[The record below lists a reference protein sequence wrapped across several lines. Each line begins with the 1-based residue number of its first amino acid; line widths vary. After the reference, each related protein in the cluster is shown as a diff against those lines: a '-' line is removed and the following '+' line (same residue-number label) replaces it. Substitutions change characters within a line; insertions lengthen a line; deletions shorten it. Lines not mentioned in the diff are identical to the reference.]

1 MPLFSRAKNF
11 EISGGTFA
19 ERLNIVNHFHGG
31 HSGIDALL
39 EASQPDATYNSAART
54 EAPRC
59 HPGTREKFIKELVQW
74 ATPSALSINPPLL
87 SWMKG
92 YAGVGKSA
100 VAQTCVERLKHMSSP
115 CASFF
120 FSINGRKDP
129 KRLFPT
135 IAYQLSLAIP
145 EYHDILNKRISGD
158 KSVLSKPLR
167 GQFQGLIM
175 EPLQQLTKKQI
186 GSIKRI
192 AIFIDGLD
200 ECQDKEAQC
209 EIVEVVADAARWS
222 TLPLCWAFFSRP
234 EAHIEAT
241 FAQRHVAAVTHTV
254 DLRVS
259 RDDDGE
265 IEGFLRDSFEKMLR
279 RRNMPQGYAWPS
291 KTDMQELVDAAD
303 GLFIYAGAASRFID
317 DPKWPEPQIPLRLV
331 LDSARGASKRSTDG
345 ASQSPFA
352 ELDALYVLIMQNIPL
367 ERLPLTSLFLT
378 LLSLEHEDFLWF
390 GQGRIMM
397 QSNLL
402 GISEFQYRAICS
414 DLCSVLRIREKSD
427 RPPIAVQLKR
437 LRFWF
442 NSGQRSR
449 FTWIRIM
456 RALGGFVDFYHKS
469 FVDFLVDPTRSDQY
483 CISTPS
489 AYVNLLVHISDIYL
503 AYESGLELD
512 SAGFI
517 LPVKGNA
524 SKTMLSFP
532 HTHKLTNSILPVL
545 VLYSLSRIWEEAIS
559 RIHATCDRI
568 NLYQRLSEWNF
579 RKLYAVR
586 QRMYD
591 HGCNPFFISFQLECR
606 AQIDFVKRAE
616 LLTLHN
622 PEFTDF
628 DVVRFKKIV
637 EDQLRGGLLHRSVY
651 ISSRKVDEQHCES
664 GLFVLGHD
672 EKSVFWYW
680 EIDFEEKVY
689 REFHAPDLDEGMNAF
704 EQYHSIK
711 PPSRSW
717 LSTLIRR

>member
-1 MPLFSRAKNF
+1 MPLFSRAKNL

-19 ERLNIVNHFHGG
+19 ENIVNYFPGR

-59 HPGTREKFIKELVQW
+59 HPDTREKFIKELVQW

-100 VAQTCVERLKHMSSP
+100 IAQTCVERLKHKSTP

-129 KRLFPT
+129 RRLFPT

-145 EYHDILNKRISGD
+145 DYRDILNERISGD
-158 KSVLSKPLR
+158 KL
-167 GQFQGLIM
+167 
-175 EPLQQLTKKQI
+175 ELTKKQI

-192 AIFIDGLD
+192 AIFVDGLD

-254 DLRVS
+254 HLRVS

-265 IEGFLRDSFEKMLR
+265 IERFLRDRFEKMLM
-279 RRNMPQGYAWPS
+279 RRNMPHGYAWPS
-291 KTDMQELVDAAD
+291 KSDMRELVDAAD
-303 GLFIYAGAASRFID
+303 GLFIYAGAASRFIA
-317 DPKWPEPQIPLRLV
+317 DPKWPHPQIPLRLV
-331 LDSARGASKRSTDG
+331 LDSAQSASKRSTDG
-345 ASQSPFA
+345 ASQSLFA
-352 ELDALYVLIMQNIPL
+352 ELDALYVLIMQNIPPK
-367 ERLPLTSLFLT
+367 RLPLTSLFLT
-378 LLSLEHEDFLWF
+378 LLHLEYENYSLFWIS
-390 GQGRIMM
+390 RTIM
-397 QSNLL
+397 QSNCL

-414 DLCSVLRIREKSD
+414 DLCSVLQIRELSS
-427 RPPIAVQLKR
+427 PPFIADQLNR
-437 LRFWF
+437 LCSWF
-442 NSGQRSR
+442 NSGLRSR
-449 FTWIRIM
+449 FTWIDIM
-456 RALGGFVDFYHKS
+456 HSALGGFIHFYHKS
-469 FVDFLVDPTRSDQY
+469 FVDFLADPTRSAQC

-489 AYVNLLVHISDIYL
+489 AYVNLLVHLSDIYL
-503 AYESGLELD
+503 AYESSLKLD
-512 SAGFI
+512 SAGFV
-517 LPVKGNA
+517 LPVEGNA
-524 SKTMLSFP
+524 SKTTLSFP

-545 VLYSLSRIWEEAIS
+545 VLYNLSDIWERAIS
-559 RIHATCDRI
+559 LIHATCDRI

-586 QRMYD
+586 QRVHD
-591 HGCNPFFISFQLECR
+591 HGRNPYFITLQWESKVW
-606 AQIDFVKRAE
+606 IDFVKRAE
-616 LLTLHN
+616 LLTLRN
-622 PEFTDF
+622 PGFAKF
-628 DVVRFKKIV
+628 DVVGFKKMV
-637 EDQLRGGLLHRSVY
+637 EDQLRGGLLHESTH
-651 ISSRKVDEQHCES
+651 IPSRKVDEQHCES
-664 GLFVLGHD
+664 GLFILGHD

-680 EIDFEEKVY
+680 EIDFEKKVY

-717 LSTLIRR
+717 LSSLIRRRGAGEKSRQKEHVSDCD